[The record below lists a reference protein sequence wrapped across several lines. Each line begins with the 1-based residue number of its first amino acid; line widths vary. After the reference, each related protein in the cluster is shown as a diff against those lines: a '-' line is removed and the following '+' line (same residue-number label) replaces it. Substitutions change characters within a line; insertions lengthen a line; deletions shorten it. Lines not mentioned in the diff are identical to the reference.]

1 MSKHCTV
8 ACDTPDGVQ
17 VCELELP
24 DSATIAVA
32 LAAARLVLGSSVTD
46 WERAATGIY
55 GTTHPRDHITAD
67 GDRVEL
73 YRGLKTDP
81 RAARRARAGMA
92 GGTRP
97 RPLSVQPSASAARG
111 PRRV

>member
-8 ACDTPDGVQ
+8 ACDTPNGVQ

-24 DSATIAVA
+24 DGATIAVA
-32 LAAARLVLGSSVTD
+32 LAAARLVLGSSVID

-55 GTTHPRDHITAD
+55 GTTYPRDHITAA

-73 YRGLKTDP
+73 YRGLKIDP
-81 RAARRARAGMA
+81 RTARRARTAVA
-92 GGTRP
+92 TRTLP
-97 RPLSVQPSASAARG
+97 RPPPAPSSDAEVRG

>member
-8 ACDTPDGVQ
+8 ACDTPNGVQ

-24 DSATIAVA
+24 DNATIAVA
-32 LAAARLVLGSSVTD
+32 LAAARLVLGSSVAD

-55 GTTHPRDHITAD
+55 GATYPRDHITAE

-81 RAARRARAGMA
+81 RAARRARAA
-92 GGTRP
+92 LT
-97 RPLSVQPSASAARG
+97 SG